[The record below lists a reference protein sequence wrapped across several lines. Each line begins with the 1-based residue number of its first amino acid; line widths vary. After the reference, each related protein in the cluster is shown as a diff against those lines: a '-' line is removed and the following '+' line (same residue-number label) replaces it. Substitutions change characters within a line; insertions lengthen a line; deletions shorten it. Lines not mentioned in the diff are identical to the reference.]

1 MSKNKYDKSFRID
14 AVKATMAGDR
24 SIAQVARDLGL
35 NTQSLYSWVSKYR
48 SEILESG
55 VELSPE
61 QELRQLRKEVEDLRQ
76 EREILKK
83 AAAYFAKNQ
92 R

>member
-1 MSKNKYDKSFRID
+1 MSKKYDKQFKLD
-14 AVKATMAGDR
+14 AVRAAIAGDR
-24 SIAQVARDLGL
+24 SIARVAQDLGV
-35 NTQSLYSWVSKYR
+35 NTQSLYTWVSKYR
-48 SEILESG
+48 SEVLQSG

-61 QELRQLRKEVEDLRQ
+61 QELLQLRKEVEELRQ

>member
-1 MSKNKYDKSFRID
+1 MSKKYDKQFKLD
-14 AVKATMAGDR
+14 AVRAAIAGDR
-24 SIAQVARDLGL
+24 SIARVAKDLGV
-35 NTQSLYSWVSKYR
+35 NTQSLYTWVSKYR
-48 SEILESG
+48 SEVLQSG

-61 QELRQLRKEVEDLRQ
+61 QELLQLRKEVEELRQ

>member
-1 MSKNKYDKSFRID
+1 MY
-14 AVKATMAGDR
+14 GDR
-24 SIAQVARDLGL
+24 SVAQVARDLGI

-55 VELSPE
+55 VGLSPE